1 VTRDLVVSV
10 LCVIVLVASLYWKS
24 RYWQNFMDRMG
35 LRPARGLDVTK
46 DPIAVA
52 HWATAVEKDREG
64 KRREL
69 LVRAQHDPKAAKQL
83 QRLLSAEILAL
94 ERTVS
99 EIRRDSNVTSAISGD
114 MFLEWDTRLA
124 DLKRL
129 REEATRLLAGEK

>member
-1 VTRDLVVSV
+1 
-10 LCVIVLVASLYWKS
+10 
-24 RYWQNFMDRMG
+24 
-35 LRPARGLDVTK
+35 LDVTK

>member
-1 VTRDLVVSV
+1 
-10 LCVIVLVASLYWKS
+10 
-24 RYWQNFMDRMG
+24 
-35 LRPARGLDVTK
+35 LDVTK
-46 DPIAVA
+46 DQIAVA
-52 HWATAVEKDREG
+52 RWATAVEKDREG